1 MINRIFLVSVIL
13 ITNLFAIDATMEIVK
28 KNKNLPNVAINIIDT
43 NTGLSNKV
51 KKVVEQDLQV
61 SGHFLIKQ
69 INHAVSFN
77 DEPNYV
83 TLQKND
89 IDIYLNIQLKKE
101 NFSGLSVSMKLYD
114 INANKLI
121 ADQVFSTTN
130 KVRYP
135 FLAHKTA
142 IVVNKSFNA
151 PSIEWMDKF
160 VVFSKYTDSKQSE
173 IIIADYTLTYQNV
186 IVKGGLNIFPKWATD
201 KQESFYYTSFEQG
214 IPTLISQNIYTGKKK
229 KLLKSEGML
238 VCSDVSEDGK
248 KLLLTMAP
256 NSQPDIYLY
265 DVDTKIKTRLTKYK
279 GIDVGG
285 NFVENDTKV
294 VFVSDRLKYPNI
306 FAKKIG
312 SRGVERLVYHGRNNS
327 ACTTYK
333 NYIVYSSRE
342 TNNEFGRNSFNLYL
356 ISTTSDFIRR
366 LTTTGI
372 NQFPKFSTD
381 GETILFIKRFKGKSY
396 LGLTRLNYNKSFIFP
411 LKSGKLQSIDW

>member
-1 MINRIFLVSVIL
+1 MRYILLISFLMF
-13 ITNLFAIDATMEIVK
+13 NYLFAIDATMEIIK
-28 KNKNLPNVAINIIDT
+28 KNKNLPNVTINIIDNNT
-43 NTGLSNKV
+43 NLSKKV
-51 KKVVEQDLQV
+51 KKVIEQDLQV
-61 SGHFLIKQ
+61 SGHFLVKKF
-69 INHAVSFN
+69 NHATSFSN
-77 DEPNYV
+77 QPNYV

-89 IDIYLNIQLKKE
+89 IDIYLNIELKKAGI
-101 NFSGLSVSMKLYD
+101 SGLNVSMKLYD

-121 ADQVFSTTN
+121 ADQIFSTTN
-130 KVRYP
+130 KIRYP
-135 FLAHKTA
+135 FLAHKAA

-160 VVFSKYTDSKQSE
+160 VVFSKYTNSKQSE

-186 IVKGGLNIFPKWATD
+186 IVKGGLNVFPKWANN
-201 KQESFYYTSFEQG
+201 KQEVFYYTSYAQG
-214 IPTLISQNIYTGKKK
+214 IPTLVSQNIYTGQKKR
-229 KLLKSEGML
+229 LLQSEGML
-238 VCSDVSEDGK
+238 VCSDVSEDGQ

-256 NSQPDIYLY
+256 NGQPDIYLY
-265 DVDTKIKTRLTKYK
+265 NLNTKVKTRLTKYK

-285 NFVENDTKV
+285 NFVEDDTKV

-312 SRGVERLVYHGRNNS
+312 SRGIERLVYHGRNNS

-366 LTTTGI
+366 LTTTGV
-372 NQFPKFSTD
+372 NQFPKFSSD
-381 GETILFIKRFKGKSY
+381 GESILSIKRDGGKSY
-396 LGLTRLNYNKSFIFP
+396 LLITRLNYNRSFKFP